1 MRATS
6 LLFNT
11 PALTP
16 ILPNA
21 TPRPAGGA
29 AGADDVVPRDD
40 VDGALD
46 DDDDAS
52 AQPTSAVPMSSADA
66 TSQSLR
72 KGSRLSFSSM
82 ADEKVRARAKGLSP
96 CRVV

>member
-1 MRATS
+1 MPATS

-16 ILPNA
+16 ILPNT
-21 TPRPAGGA
+21 TPRPSGGA
-29 AGADDVVPRDD
+29 AGADDVAPRDD

-52 AQPTSAVPMSSADA
+52 AQPTSSEDSRMEVDVPPPQASAPGRLWNGLLY
-66 TSQSLR
+66 LR
-72 KGSRLSFSSM
+72 FSFH
-82 ADEKVRARAKGLSP
+82 AREY
-96 CRVV
+96 

>member
-1 MRATS
+1 MPATS

-16 ILPNA
+16 ILPNT
-21 TPRPAGGA
+21 TPRPSGGA